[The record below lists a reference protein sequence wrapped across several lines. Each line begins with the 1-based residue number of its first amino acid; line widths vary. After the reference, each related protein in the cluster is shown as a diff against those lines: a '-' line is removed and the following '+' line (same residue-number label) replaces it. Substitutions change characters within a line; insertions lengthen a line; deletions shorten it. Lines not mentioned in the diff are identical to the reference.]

1 MIKHWLKKSV
11 YFFSVHCYLF
21 KGKKNWENNIQK
33 NKENLYLVKIG
44 EL

>member
-1 MIKHWLKKSV
+1 MINIDWIFLFLS
-11 YFFSVHCYLF
+11 SVHCYLY

-33 NKENLYLVKIG
+33 NKEKLYLVKIG